1 MSVHPFKQQRLS
13 DVLISKNYLTSD
25 QLSPFSE
32 IEELLLP
39 TELLKNNLITQPQL
53 TEALAELFHLEYIDL
68 DGFSVSQEL
77 FSFLPAP
84 QAYQYYALPYKK
96 ENETLYV
103 VISDPFD
110 LTISNTLR
118 NITGLS
124 VKLLLSTKQNI
135 ESALKRSEG
144 GSALLKDL
152 AVDFSPVMVKE

>member
-96 ENETLYV
+96 ACAPPRPASRNPIRTTSTSPRKRRITANEC
-103 VISDPFD
+103 
-110 LTISNTLR
+110 R
-118 NITGLS
+118 
-124 VKLLLSTKQNI
+124 
-135 ESALKRSEG
+135 R
-144 GSALLKDL
+144 
-152 AVDFSPVMVKE
+152 FS